1 MNAQLRAIIG
11 MGICRGN
18 GLSGQGETMTMRQ
31 SETMTM
37 RQGGAMTRQARAFG
51 TPLWR
56 VSYCKIVRRGV
67 KNG

>member
-31 SETMTM
+31 
-37 RQGGAMTRQARAFG
+37 GGADKEEER
-51 TPLWR
+51 
-56 VSYCKIVRRGV
+56 
-67 KNG
+67 

>member
-1 MNAQLRAIIG
+1 MFKDAV
-11 MGICRGN
+11 CRGN
-18 GLSGQGETMTMRQ
+18 GLSGQSPTMAMRQGETMAMC
-31 SETMTM
+31 
-37 RQGGAMTRQARAFG
+37 QGGSMTRHARAFG